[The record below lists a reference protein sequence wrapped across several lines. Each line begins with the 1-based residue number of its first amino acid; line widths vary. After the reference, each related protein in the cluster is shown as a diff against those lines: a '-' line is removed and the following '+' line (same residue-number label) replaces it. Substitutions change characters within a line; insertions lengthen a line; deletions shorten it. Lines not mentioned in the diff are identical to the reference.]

1 MKTPLLE
8 LARGGGGI
16 HFEKK
21 YSGALTVG
29 MIEKAKS
36 WEEGRSVEEGE
47 KGKQGNW
54 EEGDLQSMTAGP
66 TAGGGGEKLA
76 TFITHN
82 I

>member
-47 KGKQGNW
+47 RGSWK
-54 EEGDLQSMTAGP
+54 
-66 TAGGGGEKLA
+66 
-76 TFITHN
+76 I
-82 I
+82 

>member
-1 MKTPLLE
+1 
-8 LARGGGGI
+8 
-16 HFEKK
+16 
-21 YSGALTVG
+21 

-36 WEEGRSVEEGE
+36 WEEGRSVEEGGEGEEGE

-76 TFITHN
+76 SFITHN